1 VSSGNRYSPQ
11 LELGLKDAATQKL
24 ATVTTAHSISM
35 NNKDPYY
42 LCILLDNVVEFCPSI
57 STPLI
62 NGRAVFS
69 FDDNFE
75 AGRLAS
81 ILRNGILPLEL
92 HVVKTETIYSQ
103 LTN

>member
-1 VSSGNRYSPQ
+1 
-11 LELGLKDAATQKL
+11 
-24 ATVTTAHSISM
+24 M

-42 LCILLDNVVEFCPSI
+42 LCILLDSVVEFCPSI
-57 STPLI
+57 SNTPLI

-75 AGRLAS
+75 ADRLAS
-81 ILRNGILPLEL
+81 ILRHGILPVEL